1 MNFDQSHVPV
11 QQQDQP
17 DPNGGYVP
25 GSRYVSEQFHGSTEA
40 SQDFKSG
47 VVGLDFGGAG
57 ADVVA
62 GPTEGWVA
70 DAGVEDSLFDSFT
83 TSVVGPDSRPTSLE
97 KVLEQ
102 MAGDDFLWE
111 QFPPWS

>member
-1 MNFDQSHVPV
+1 MSYDQSYVPI

-17 DPNGGYVP
+17 DPNGGYVSD
-25 GSRYVSEQFHGSTEA
+25 SRYVSEQFHGSTEA

-70 DAGVEDSLFDSFT
+70 DAGVGDSLFDSFT

-102 MAGDDFLWE
+102 MAGDDYLWE